1 MDPAHCKEFAKSQK
15 VIIHTGPFKGR
26 EATIVDIKTKQG
38 TEPVYLLSFAH
49 TTFTIVATATALA
62 LDVAPLKGSYS
73 ALPPPI
79 LLKEERNRERK
90 LPCLRKSTGMTAWR
104 ADESRHR
111 CAAQPFLF
119 QV

>member
-1 MDPAHCKEFAKSQK
+1 MEAMLVDSLRRDASVLRVSRTRRFAIVPQHELELFQVALRDFRDDVDLVDREEWILAHCKEFAKSQK

-62 LDVAPLKGSYS
+62 LDVAP
-73 ALPPPI
+73 
-79 LLKEERNRERK
+79 
-90 LPCLRKSTGMTAWR
+90 
-104 ADESRHR
+104 
-111 CAAQPFLF
+111 
-119 QV
+119 